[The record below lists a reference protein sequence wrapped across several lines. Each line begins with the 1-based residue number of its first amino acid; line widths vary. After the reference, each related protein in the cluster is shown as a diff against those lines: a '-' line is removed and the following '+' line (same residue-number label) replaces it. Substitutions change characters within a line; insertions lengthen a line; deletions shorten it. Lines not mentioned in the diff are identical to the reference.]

1 MTVEL
6 AYQYFYTGVLI
17 ILALLLFAVFIRV
30 IKGPLMAD
38 RVVGINSV
46 GTLVIMMICVLSKY
60 LKEDYLLDVAVLYAL
75 ISFLAVVV
83 LTKIYSGVYKNRIE
97 AARLKKLEAAEKSEV
112 RND

>member
-6 AYQYFYTGVLI
+6 AYQYFYIGVLI
-17 ILALLLFAVFIRV
+17 ILALFLCVVFVRV

-38 RVVGINSV
+38 RVVGINSI
-46 GTLVIMMICVLSKY
+46 GTLVIMIICVLSKY
-60 LKEDYLLDVAVLYAL
+60 LKEDYLLDVALIYAL

-97 AARLKKLEAAEKSEV
+97 EAKKKKAASETEETHG
-112 RND
+112 